1 MKNKKANKTKS
12 TGRYG
17 CIFQVFYEEIKPI
30 VYHKEKEW
38 QVKTIGIWKFLGLLY
53 VWKRWRI

>member
-1 MKNKKANKTKS
+1 MKNKKANKTKN

-30 VYHKEKEW
+30 VYHKEKEG
-38 QVKTIGIWKFLGLLY
+38 QVKTIGI
-53 VWKRWRI
+53 